1 MTRRVSLPT
10 TAEVRAALDVLRTGE
25 SSTGRRPNV
34 VTLARSLGMANT
46 TFRRNFPTIV
56 EELAKPPIAA
66 TTTTDAGELF
76 AGKLGD
82 VNVRLRAENRQ
93 LREQQGL
100 ACAQIQRLSIE
111 CQQLREQLEKTT
123 DIARIRPMNSSR
135 QSL

>member
-10 TAEVRAALDVLRTGE
+10 TAEVRTALDLLQKGE

-34 VTLARSLGMANT
+34 VTLARSLGLANT
-46 TFRRNFPTIV
+46 TFRRNFPAIV
-56 EELAKPPIAA
+56 EELATPQIVAASTADIA
-66 TTTTDAGELF
+66 GPFVGNLS
-76 AGKLGD
+76 D
-82 VNVRLRAENRQ
+82 VNIRLRAENHQ

-111 CQQLREQLEKTT
+111 CQQLREQLEKAT
-123 DIARIRPMNSSR
+123 DVARIGPANPPR